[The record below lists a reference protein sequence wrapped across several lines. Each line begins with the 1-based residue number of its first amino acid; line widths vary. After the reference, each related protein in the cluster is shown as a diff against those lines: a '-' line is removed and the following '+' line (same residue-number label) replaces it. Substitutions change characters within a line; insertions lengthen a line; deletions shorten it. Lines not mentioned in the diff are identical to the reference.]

1 MSELH
6 TPVLFIV
13 FNRPDPTAQVFEAI
27 RQARPPRLYIAA
39 DGPRLDRLGE
49 AAQVQAVRDYV
60 VSHVDWDCVV
70 KTRFQPT
77 NLGCRLAVSSAI
89 DWFFE
94 HEPEGIILED
104 DCLPDA
110 SFFPYTQELLGR
122 YRDDQRVMGISGIHL
137 HGDEHQPPHSYF
149 FSHYNHVWGWASWRR
164 AWQHYDREMDH
175 WPALRNTEWLLTVG
189 HGNRQFQ
196 RHWNRIFDRTADG
209 LIDTWDYQWT
219 FSAWSQGGLSIL
231 PARNL
236 IRNIGFGA
244 GATHTTDSGEG
255 VSDLPLESL
264 DFPLSHPSVVMSDY
278 AADRWTYENHSKI
291 RLVDRVK
298 GKLKK
303 MLVPANS
310 AIARG

>member
-13 FNRPDPTAQVFEAI
+13 FNRLDTTQQVFAAI

-49 AAQVQAVRDYV
+49 AAKVEAVRHYV

-70 KTRFQPT
+70 KTRFQST
-77 NLGCRLAVSSAI
+77 NLGCRLAVSGAI

-94 HEPEGIILED
+94 HELEGIILED

-122 YRDDQRVMGISGIHL
+122 YRDDQRIMGISGIHL

-175 WPALRNTEWLLTVG
+175 WPALSQTEWLLTVG
-189 HGNRQFQ
+189 DGNRQFQ
-196 RHWNRIFDRTADG
+196 RHWQRIFAQTADG
-209 LIDTWDYQWT
+209 TIDTWDYQWT

-244 GATHTTDSGEG
+244 GATHATHGGDGL
-255 VSDLPLESL
+255 SDLPLESL
-264 DFPLSHPSVVMSDY
+264 DFPLVHPAVVMRDY

-291 RLVDRVK
+291 RFVDRVK

-303 MLVPANS
+303 FS
-310 AIARG
+310 HRRIR